1 MAEIPAVARYC
12 DNAKGNALLPC
23 LLIPPTGVFW
33 FLGIGLLLYFLPDL
47 IWWAQDAIILVYLA
61 YHGRRRRRR
70 RGSDL

>member
-1 MAEIPAVARYC
+1 MAEIPAVALYC

-33 FLGIGLLLYFLPDL
+33 FLGTGLLLWLLPDVL
-47 IWWAQDAIILVYLA
+47 WWFEDAIILIYLS

-70 RGSDL
+70 DSNL